1 MVEQFRNPKLAAE
14 LLGQVERAKGLPVER
29 AFVVCQRIAP
39 SETED
44 ARLLIA
50 NFSGNLDGYWDQ
62 AYGLFGPD
70 KLITRASE
78 LNMSNQ
84 TIEEIRRT
92 YYGSENPERRELF
105 GQVYK
110 IVRRYMREI
119 QRSPKL

>member
-1 MVEQFRNPKLAAE
+1 MVEQVKNRQLAAE
-14 LLGQVERAKGLPVER
+14 LWVQVERAKGLPVER

-84 TIEEIRRT
+84 TIEEIQRT
-92 YYGSENPERRELF
+92 YYSSENPERRKIFER
-105 GQVYK
+105 VYK
-110 IVRRYMREI
+110 IVRRYIRGN
-119 QRSPKL
+119 SPKL

>member
-70 KLITRASE
+70 KLINRASE

-84 TIEEIRRT
+84 TIEEIQRT
-92 YYGSENPERRELF
+92 YYSSENPERRKIFE
-105 GQVYK
+105 GVYK
-110 IVRRYMREI
+110 IVRRYIRGN
-119 QRSPKL
+119 SPKL